1 MKKQKLI
8 VFFLVVIMGITA
20 CGRKIPTLSTLADSG
35 IDQVSEKL
43 IGKSVK
49 DCIDSWGRSEQTWK
63 TEDGQKGY
71 LWFCDQDKTTLI
83 LYSDNSGM
91 ITSIAISGE
100 VMQ

>member
-1 MKKQKLI
+1 MKKQMLI
-8 VFFLVVIMGITA
+8 VVFLIAMLGVTFYG
-20 CGRKIPTLSTLADSG
+20 CKIPTLSTLADSG
-35 IDQVSEKL
+35 MDQVSEKL

-83 LYSDNSGM
+83 LYSDNSGT
-91 ITSIAISGE
+91 ITSIAISRE
-100 VMQ
+100 MM

>member
-1 MKKQKLI
+1 MSQWDKSVSYTHLDVYKRQ
-8 VFFLVVIMGITA
+8 
-20 CGRKIPTLSTLADSG
+20 PTLSTLADSG
-35 IDQVSEKL
+35 MDQVSEKL

-83 LYSDNSGM
+83 LYSDNSGT
-91 ITSIAISGE
+91 ITSIAISRE
-100 VMQ
+100 VMLSLIHI

>member
-1 MKKQKLI
+1 MKKQTLI

-20 CGRKIPTLSTLADSG
+20 CGHKIPTLSTLADSG
-35 IDQVSEKL
+35 MDQVSEKL

-49 DCIDSWGRSEQTWK
+49 DCIDIWGRSEQTWK

-83 LYSDNSGM
+83 LYSDNSGT
-91 ITSIAISGE
+91 ITSIAISRE
-100 VMQ
+100 VM

>member
-1 MKKQKLI
+1 MKKQMLI
-8 VFFLVVIMGITA
+8 VVFLIAMLGVTFYGH
-20 CGRKIPTLSTLADSG
+20 KIPTLSTLADSG
-35 IDQVSEKL
+35 MDQVSEKL

-83 LYSDNSGM
+83 LYSDNSGT
-91 ITSIAISGE
+91 ITSIAISRE
-100 VMQ
+100 VM